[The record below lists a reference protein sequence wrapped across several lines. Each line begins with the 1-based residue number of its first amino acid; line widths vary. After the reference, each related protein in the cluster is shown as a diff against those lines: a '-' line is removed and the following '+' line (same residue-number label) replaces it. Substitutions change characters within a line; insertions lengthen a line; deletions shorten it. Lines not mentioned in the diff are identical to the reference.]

1 MSQFVQLTSED
12 CKYLLELIQEM
23 DSETK
28 FTERQR
34 GYTVPKLKKIL
45 QDPRSVKL
53 AYQDVDYLLDLIED
67 DDLAESSQQKELT
80 RSVLLDIQALQQMR
94 FEETRDIEQQ
104 RELRR
109 SKRMGTSGL
118 QEHFERTT
126 AV

>member
-23 DSETK
+23 DSSTK
-28 FTERQR
+28 YTERQR
-34 GYTVPKLKKIL
+34 SYTVPKLEKIL
-45 QDPRSVKL
+45 KDPRSVKL

-67 DDLAESSQQKELT
+67 DDLEESADRREQT

-94 FEETRDIEQQ
+94 FEETKDIEQQ

-109 SKRMGTSGL
+109 AKRNPQGALS
-118 QEHFERTT
+118 EHFERTT
-126 AV
+126 V